1 MRMNILILGAGGIG
15 GYLGV
20 RLAMAGERVTF
31 LVRPQRLA
39 ALRDHGLRL
48 TSPKGDAWLREVD
61 AVDSLA
67 GRHMRHDIAIIAC
80 KAWDLPAAIDA
91 IRPAVDAGAM
101 VLPVVNG
108 VRHYDTLATAFGAAR
123 LIGGAAYAS
132 ADVPRYGEI
141 RHLNPFDT
149 LVLGS
154 WLTPQASP
162 GSRAAEVAAALA
174 DALGRAG
181 VEVELSGD
189 MQRDAW
195 EKFTRVA
202 TLASLTCLFGAPV
215 GEIVATDHGRAQALA
230 MLDEAVAVASASGHA
245 PRAAH
250 LQVSR
255 QRLTETGSALT
266 ASMMRDMLAGGRTE
280 AEALTG
286 DLVRRGQALGV
297 PVPLLQ
303 VAWTRLQ
310 VHEHRWAASDGGAYR
325 QRDA

>member
-1 MRMNILILGAGGIG
+1 MNILILGAGGIG

-20 RLAMAGERVTF
+20 RLALAGERVTF

-39 ALRDHGLRL
+39 MLRDHGLRL

-67 GRHMRHDIAIIAC
+67 GRHAHHDVAIIAC
-80 KAWDLPAAIDA
+80 KAWDLAAAIDA
-91 IRPAVDAGAM
+91 VRPAVDAGAM

-141 RHLNPFDT
+141 RHLNPFDK

-154 WLTPQASP
+154 WQPPQP
-162 GSRAAEVAAALA
+162 PTGGRADAVAAALA
-174 DALGRAG
+174 RALERAG

-202 TLASLTCLFGAPV
+202 TLASLTCLFAAPV
-215 GEIVATDHGRAQALA
+215 GEIVATDHGRALSLA
-230 MLDEAVAVASASGHA
+230 MLDEAVAVASASGQA
-245 PRAAH
+245 PRDAH

-286 DLVRRGQALGV
+286 DLVRRGLALGV

-310 VHEHRWAASDGGAYR
+310 VHEQRWAASEGSAHR
-325 QRDA
+325 RPRA